1 MVILNALIQGVLL
14 GGLFA
19 MAALG
24 LSIAFGV
31 LRVVNLAHGE
41 IMTLGAYI
49 AFLVM
54 AASGVNV
61 WVALLVVVPVV
72 GFIGYWVQRALLQ
85 RALRLSELAPLLV
98 TFGISI
104 IIPNAL
110 IEVFTTDK
118 KPIPTGD
125 LAVQSITITDGLTI
139 GVLPLL
145 TMAIAVVLIA
155 GMQMFLARTRMGR
168 YMRAAADDSDTLRLM
183 GVDYRKVYAFAMA
196 LAFGIAALA
205 GVFFGMRQGGVTPY
219 DGQLTVLFAFEAVI
233 IGGLGS
239 LWGTLAGGIVLGMA
253 QTLAGQISPELP
265 LLVGNLVFLA
275 VLVLRPTGIVR
286 SKVAI

>member
-1 MVILNALIQGVLL
+1 MPILNAALQGILL

-41 IMTLGAYI
+41 IMTLGAYLAYLALSSLGI
-49 AFLVM
+49 
-54 AASGVNV
+54 NV
-61 WVALLVVVPVV
+61 WISLLVVVPLMGVV
-72 GFIGYWVQRALLQ
+72 GYWVQRALLQ
-85 RALRLSELAPLLV
+85 RALRLGELSPLLV

-104 IIPNAL
+104 VIPNVL
-110 IEVFTTDK
+110 IEVFTNNK
-118 KPIPTGD
+118 QSIPTGN
-125 LAVQSITITDGLTI
+125 LAVQSITIVEGVSI

-145 TMAIAVVLIA
+145 TMMVALLLIA
-155 GMQMFLARTRMGR
+155 AMQLFLARSRMGR
-168 YMRAAADDSDTLRLM
+168 YMRAAADDSETLRLM

-196 LAFGIAALA
+196 LAFAIAALA
-205 GVFFGMRQGGVTPY
+205 GVFFGIRQGGVTPF

-239 LWGTLAGGIVLGMA
+239 LWGTLAGGIVLGVA
-253 QTLAGQISPELP
+253 QTVAAQISPELP
-265 LLVGNLVFLA
+265 LLVGNLVFIA
-275 VLVLRPTGIVR
+275 ILVFRPTGIVK
-286 SKVAI
+286 SKVAV